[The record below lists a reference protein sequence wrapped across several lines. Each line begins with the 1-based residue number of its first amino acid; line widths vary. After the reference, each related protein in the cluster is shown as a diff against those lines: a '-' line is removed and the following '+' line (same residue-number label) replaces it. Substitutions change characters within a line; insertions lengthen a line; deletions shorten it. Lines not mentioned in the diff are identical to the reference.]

1 MLISN
6 KFQCYCCCC
15 SAGPSNTF
23 DISSYFRPDRN
34 KDGKAPVERCI
45 SSEVG
50 LLALFMCEKRPNFE
64 YLWLQE
70 GRWDIFEL
78 LLFGCN
84 LAIFDTRGTFSVST
98 LGSSK

>member
-1 MLISN
+1 
-6 KFQCYCCCC
+6 
-15 SAGPSNTF
+15 
-23 DISSYFRPDRN
+23 
-34 KDGKAPVERCI
+34 
-45 SSEVG
+45 
-50 LLALFMCEKRPNFE
+50 MCEKRPNFE